1 MENFDVIFASIDT
14 MDALKK
20 AYRRLAVKY
29 HPDCPGGSE
38 AAMKALNNAYDAAV
52 ARIARTE
59 RRATSSGNSSYDAAA
74 TASEAAAW
82 RDTLLALLKLSGLEI
97 ELCGRWLWITGDTY
111 QHRAALK
118 ELGCRWSGT
127 KKAWYW
133 HAPDDGSAYSR
144 RRADMATIRAKYGS
158 QVYSAQSGAIAT
170 V

>member
-1 MENFDVIFASIDT
+1 MDFSAVFTSINT
-14 MDALKK
+14 MDELKK
-20 AYRRLAVKY
+20 AYRHLAIKY
-29 HPDCPGGSE
+29 HPDCMGGSE
-38 AAMKALNNAYDAAV
+38 ADMKALNNAYDEAV

-59 RRATSSGNSSYDAAA
+59 RRAASSGAREYDAAA

-82 RDTLLALLKLSGLEI
+82 RDTLLALLKLAGLEI

-118 ELGCRWSGT
+118 ALGCRWSGS

-133 HAPDDGSAYSR
+133 HAPDDGGAYSR
-144 RRADMATIRAKYGS
+144 RRVDMATIRAKYGS
-158 QVYSAQSGAIAT
+158 QVYSAQSGAMAT

>member
-1 MENFDVIFASIDT
+1 MEDFNTTFAPINT
-14 MDALKK
+14 MDDLKK
-20 AYRRLAVKY
+20 AYRRLAVKC

-38 AAMKALNNAYDAAV
+38 AAMKALNNAYDEAV
-52 ARIARTE
+52 ARISRTE
-59 RRATSSGNSSYDAAA
+59 RRATSSGNASYDAAA
-74 TASEAAAW
+74 SASEAAAW
-82 RDTLLALLKLSGLEI
+82 RDTLLALLKLAGLEV

-118 ELGCRWSGT
+118 ALGCRWSGT

-158 QVYSAQSGAIAT
+158 QIYSAQSGAIAT

>member
-1 MENFDVIFASIDT
+1 MNFNAIFASINT
-14 MDALKK
+14 MDELKK
-20 AYRRLAVKY
+20 AYRHLAIKY

-74 TASEAAAW
+74 SAYEATAW
-82 RDTLLALLKLSGLEI
+82 RDTLLALLHLAGLEV
-97 ELCGRWLWITGDTY
+97 ELCGRWLWITGTTY
-111 QHRAALK
+111 QHRATLK
-118 ELGCRWSGT
+118 ALGCRWSGT

-144 RRADMATIRAKYGS
+144 RQTDMATIRAKYGS
-158 QVYSAQSGAIAT
+158 RMYSAQRGAIVTA
-170 V
+170 

>member
-38 AAMKALNNAYDAAV
+38 AAMKALNNAYDEAV
-52 ARIARTE
+52 ARIACTE
-59 RRATSSGNSSYDAAA
+59 RRAASSGAREYDAAA
-74 TASEAAAW
+74 TASEATAW
-82 RDTLLALLKLSGLEI
+82 RDTLLALLKLAGLEI

-118 ELGCRWSGT
+118 ALGCRWSGT

-133 HAPDDGSAYSR
+133 HAPDDGGAHSR
-144 RRADMATIRAKYGS
+144 RRVDMATIRAKYGS
-158 QVYSAQSGAIAT
+158 QIYSAQSSAMAT
-170 V
+170 L

>member
-1 MENFDVIFASIDT
+1 MEDFNTTFAPIKT
-14 MDALKK
+14 MDDLKK
-20 AYRRLAVKY
+20 AYRRLAVKC

-52 ARIARTE
+52 ARISRTE
-59 RRATSSGNSSYDAAA
+59 RRATSSGNASYDAAA
-74 TASEAAAW
+74 SASEAAAW
-82 RDTLLALLKLSGLEI
+82 RDTLLALLKLAGLEV
-97 ELCGRWLWITGDTY
+97 EVCGRWLWITGDTY
-111 QHRAALK
+111 QHRASLK
-118 ELGCRWSGT
+118 ALGCRWSGT

-158 QVYSAQSGAIAT
+158 QVYSAQSGAMAT

>member
-1 MENFDVIFASIDT
+1 MQFDSMFLSIGT
-14 MDALKK
+14 MDELKQ

-59 RRATSSGNSSYDAAA
+59 RRATSSGAREYDEAA

-82 RDTLLALLKLSGLEI
+82 RDTLLTLLKLAGLEI
-97 ELCGRWLWITGDTY
+97 ELCGRWLWMTGDTY

-118 ELGCRWSGT
+118 ALGCRWSGT

-133 HAPDDGSAYSR
+133 HAPDDGGAHSR
-144 RRADMATIRAKYGS
+144 RRVDMATIRAKYGS
-158 QVYSAQSGAIAT
+158 QIYSSQSSAMAT
-170 V
+170 L